1 MRRIRWFAMV
11 AAVLAIALV
20 GVACGGDDPDTRG
33 GGTTLSGDIRI
44 DGSSTVGPLSE
55 AAAEFFQTE
64 NPDVRVTV
72 GISGTGG
79 GFEKFCA
86 GETDANDASRQIE
99 ADEEQ
104 LCADAG
110 IEWVEIQVAND
121 GLAVVVNPENDWAD
135 SLTVEQPGP
144 APRIPRVLDLS
155 TFVLSNISRPLEPR
169 AELGFLKPLIR
180 RRFLDERALRYDP
193 GLRLG
198 EDYALYVRA
207 LMAGATFKIVG
218 FHGYVAVERAS
229 SLSSRHRAADLDA
242 IRAFDAACR
251 EQAGLDAAARQAL
264 AAHELATADKLALAQ
279 ALEIR
284 REKGIGP
291 ALRFLSQQPRSIR
304 YVASEIFRARAARF
318 RRRLLGETTGAA
330 ETGARL
336 LIGQKAIA

>member
-1 MRRIRWFAMV
+1 MPVIRDDSVCVCIAAYNAEGTIARAVTSALRQSHVAEVIVVDDASTDATAEAARRCDDGSGRLTVVVLERNGGPSTARNRAIERSH
-11 AAVLAIALV
+11 AAIFCVLDSDDFFLGDRIGRLLAA
-20 GVACGGDDPDTRG
+20 GGDDWDLLADDILIVPE
-33 GGTTLSGDIRI
+33 TLG
-44 DGSSTVGPLSE
+44 
-55 AAAEFFQTE
+55 
-64 NPDVRVTV
+64 
-72 GISGTGG
+72 
-79 GFEKFCA
+79 
-86 GETDANDASRQIE
+86 
-99 ADEEQ
+99 
-104 LCADAG
+104 
-110 IEWVEIQVAND
+110 
-121 GLAVVVNPENDWAD
+121 D

-229 SLSSRHRAADLDA
+229 SLSSRHRAADLAA

-279 ALEIR
+279 GLEIR

-318 RRRLLGETTGAA
+318 RRRLLGETRGAA

>member
-1 MRRIRWFAMV
+1 MPVIRDDSVCVCIAAYNAEGTIARAVTSALRQSHVAEVIVVDDASTDATAEAARRCDDGSGRLTVVVLERNGGPSTARNRAIERSQ
-11 AAVLAIALV
+11 AAIFCVLDSDDYFLGDRIGRLLAA
-20 GVACGGDDPDTRG
+20 GGDDWDLLADDILIVPE
-33 GGTTLSGDIRI
+33 TLG
-44 DGSSTVGPLSE
+44 
-55 AAAEFFQTE
+55 
-64 NPDVRVTV
+64 
-72 GISGTGG
+72 
-79 GFEKFCA
+79 
-86 GETDANDASRQIE
+86 
-99 ADEEQ
+99 
-104 LCADAG
+104 
-110 IEWVEIQVAND
+110 
-121 GLAVVVNPENDWAD
+121 D

>member
-1 MRRIRWFAMV
+1 MPVIRDDSVCVCIAAYNAEGTIARAVTSALRQSHVAEVIVVDDASTDATAEAARRCDDGSGRLTVVVLERNGGPSTARNRAIERSQ
-11 AAVLAIALV
+11 AAIFCVLDSDDYFLGDRIGRLLAA
-20 GVACGGDDPDTRG
+20 GGDDWDLLADDILIVPE
-33 GGTTLSGDIRI
+33 TLG
-44 DGSSTVGPLSE
+44 
-55 AAAEFFQTE
+55 
-64 NPDVRVTV
+64 
-72 GISGTGG
+72 
-79 GFEKFCA
+79 
-86 GETDANDASRQIE
+86 
-99 ADEEQ
+99 
-104 LCADAG
+104 
-110 IEWVEIQVAND
+110 
-121 GLAVVVNPENDWAD
+121 D

-318 RRRLLGETTGAA
+318 RRRLLGETRGAA

>member
-1 MRRIRWFAMV
+1 MPVIRDDSVCVCIAAYNAEGTIARAVTSALRQSHVAEVIVVDDASTDATAEAARRCDDGSGRLTVVVLERNGGPSTARNRAIERSH
-11 AAVLAIALV
+11 AAIFCVLDSDDFFLGDRIGRLLAA
-20 GVACGGDDPDTRG
+20 GGDDWDLLADDILIVPE
-33 GGTTLSGDIRI
+33 TLG
-44 DGSSTVGPLSE
+44 
-55 AAAEFFQTE
+55 
-64 NPDVRVTV
+64 
-72 GISGTGG
+72 
-79 GFEKFCA
+79 
-86 GETDANDASRQIE
+86 
-99 ADEEQ
+99 
-104 LCADAG
+104 
-110 IEWVEIQVAND
+110 
-121 GLAVVVNPENDWAD
+121 D

>member
-1 MRRIRWFAMV
+1 MPVIRDDSVCVCIAAYNAEGTIARAVTSALSQSHVAEVIVVDDASTDATAEAARRCDDGSGRLTVVVLERNGGPSTARNRAIERSQ
-11 AAVLAIALV
+11 AAIFCVLDSDDYFLGDRIGRLLAA
-20 GVACGGDDPDTRG
+20 GGDDWDLLADDILIVPE
-33 GGTTLSGDIRI
+33 TLG
-44 DGSSTVGPLSE
+44 
-55 AAAEFFQTE
+55 
-64 NPDVRVTV
+64 
-72 GISGTGG
+72 
-79 GFEKFCA
+79 
-86 GETDANDASRQIE
+86 
-99 ADEEQ
+99 
-104 LCADAG
+104 
-110 IEWVEIQVAND
+110 
-121 GLAVVVNPENDWAD
+121 D

-218 FHGYVAVERAS
+218 FHGYVAVERAN
-229 SLSSRHRAADLDA
+229 SLSSRHRAADLAA

>member
-1 MRRIRWFAMV
+1 MPVIRDDSVCVCIAAYNAEGTIARAVTSALRQSHVAEVIVVDDASTDATAEAARRCDDGSGRLTVVVLERNGGPSTARNRAIERSQ
-11 AAVLAIALV
+11 AAIFCVLDSDDYFLGDRIGRLLAA
-20 GVACGGDDPDTRG
+20 GGDDWDLLADDILIVPE
-33 GGTTLSGDIRI
+33 TLG
-44 DGSSTVGPLSE
+44 
-55 AAAEFFQTE
+55 
-64 NPDVRVTV
+64 
-72 GISGTGG
+72 
-79 GFEKFCA
+79 
-86 GETDANDASRQIE
+86 
-99 ADEEQ
+99 
-104 LCADAG
+104 
-110 IEWVEIQVAND
+110 
-121 GLAVVVNPENDWAD
+121 D

-229 SLSSRHRAADLDA
+229 SLSSRHRAADLAA

>member
-1 MRRIRWFAMV
+1 MPVIRDDSVCVCIAAYNAEGTIARAVTSALRQSHVAEVIVVDDASTDATAEAARRCDDGSGRLTVVVLERNGGPSTARNRAIERSQ
-11 AAVLAIALV
+11 AAIFCVLDSDDYFLGDRIGRLLAA
-20 GVACGGDDPDTRG
+20 GGDDWDLLADDILIVPE
-33 GGTTLSGDIRI
+33 TLG
-44 DGSSTVGPLSE
+44 
-55 AAAEFFQTE
+55 
-64 NPDVRVTV
+64 
-72 GISGTGG
+72 
-79 GFEKFCA
+79 
-86 GETDANDASRQIE
+86 
-99 ADEEQ
+99 
-104 LCADAG
+104 
-110 IEWVEIQVAND
+110 
-121 GLAVVVNPENDWAD
+121 D

-229 SLSSRHRAADLDA
+229 SLSSRHRAADLAA

-279 ALEIR
+279 GLEIR

-318 RRRLLGETTGAA
+318 RRRLLGETRGAA